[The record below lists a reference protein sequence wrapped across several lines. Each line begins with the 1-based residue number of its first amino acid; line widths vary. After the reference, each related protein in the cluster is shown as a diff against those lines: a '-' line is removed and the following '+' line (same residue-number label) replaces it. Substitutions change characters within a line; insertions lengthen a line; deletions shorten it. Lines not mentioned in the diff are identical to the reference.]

1 MQQFST
7 ETHHACPS
15 GSAPG
20 RAARER
26 QEQERQGAIQGTLRS
41 TPVGAD
47 ARGTWVMS
55 LGAQHDTL
63 QPDGTDTWQVVQVRH
78 EIQPVLLGHGLP
90 LLYTQGFAE
99 DFARLQG
106 MERLV
111 DVDALWRQD
120 PDTEKQTALLGKL
133 GVAVRPKLT
142 KGEAADLI
150 TAVLG
155 DWDEDADHGRHRLLS
170 LSHAVHPQEILLDVF
185 IILY

>member
-1 MQQFST
+1 MDLFTQ
-7 ETHHACPS
+7 
-15 GSAPG
+15 
-20 RAARER
+20 RALRCVQTR
-26 QEQERQGAIQGTLRS
+26 RGA
-41 TPVGAD
+41 
-47 ARGTWVMS
+47 WVMS
-55 LGAQHDTL
+55 LGAQHGTL

-111 DVDALWRQD
+111 DVDAPWRQD

-150 TAVLG
+150 TTVLG
-155 DWDEDADHGRHRLLS
+155 DWNEDTDHGRHRLLS
-170 LSHAVHPQEILLDVF
+170 LSHAVHPKRSFLMCL
-185 IILY
+185 